1 MLLQS
6 SSLNFPQLGCQE
18 LAVCLGVF
26 KKGGNL
32 PRKPAK
38 CWEALKLS
46 FLLGHKAAWAEP
58 SRWFFNCKSRK
69 SGKKRFLGGDL
80 CPSGAVPPFAV
91 TLVLKNK
98 TLSQNKCKMKITDYI
113 GNTER
118 RQVQEIAHCGEDLW
132 YCRSGKCWRPV
143 SGHQWDR
150 CWFLWGIPTLLRS
163 DSIPSLSACKSKLW
177 FFQTPRGERHKR
189 DNALCFR
196 VQ

>member
-1 MLLQS
+1 MPLQS

-18 LAVCLGVF
+18 LAVCLGVL
-26 KKGGNL
+26 KKGENL

-46 FLLGHKAAWAEP
+46 FLLGHKAAWPEQ
-58 SRWFFNCKSRK
+58 SRWFFNWKSRK
-69 SGKKRFLGGDL
+69 SGKEGFLIEDL

-118 RQVQEIAHCGEDLW
+118 RQVQEIPHRGEDLW
-132 YCRSGKCWRPV
+132 YRRSGKC
-143 SGHQWDR
+143 
-150 CWFLWGIPTLLRS
+150 
-163 DSIPSLSACKSKLW
+163 
-177 FFQTPRGERHKR
+177 
-189 DNALCFR
+189 
-196 VQ
+196 